1 MALRQMTE
9 DLRYPA
15 LRVQRIQGTGKIC
28 EARASRSLRITIE
41 VEGERLNLRS
51 AGHHDA
57 ALQEP

>member
-9 DLRYPA
+9 NLRYPA
-15 LRVQRIQGTGKIC
+15 LRVQRIRGTGKIW
-28 EARASRSLRITIE
+28 EARASLTLRITFQ
-41 VEGERLNLRS
+41 EGGEHLNLRS

>member
-1 MALRQMTE
+1 MTE

-15 LRVQRIQGTGKIC
+15 LRVQRIQGTGKIW
-28 EARASRSLRITIE
+28 EAHASRSLRITFQ
-41 VEGERLNLRS
+41 EGGEHLNLRS